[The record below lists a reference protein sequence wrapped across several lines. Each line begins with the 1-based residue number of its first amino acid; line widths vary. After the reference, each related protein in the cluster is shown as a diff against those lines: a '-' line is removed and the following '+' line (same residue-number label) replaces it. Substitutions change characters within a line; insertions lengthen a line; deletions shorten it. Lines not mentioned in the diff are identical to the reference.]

1 MVCWFCFSRRC
12 CFVCLFTTCHCQ
24 VALSI
29 LHVRS
34 FLGGILLAFLKI
46 VNLLFPSASWSFPPV
61 RVFYPSCNFCCGKF
75 PVMYSFP
82 LRVYERHGT
91 CPEMLGSPVM

>member
-24 VALSI
+24 AALSI

-34 FLGGILLAFLKI
+34 FLGGILLALKI
-46 VNLLFPSASWSFPPV
+46 VNLLFPSASWSFPLSEFSTQV
-61 RVFYPSCNFCCGKF
+61 AIFV
-75 PVMYSFP
+75 VVSFQ
-82 LRVYERHGT
+82 
-91 CPEMLGSPVM
+91 